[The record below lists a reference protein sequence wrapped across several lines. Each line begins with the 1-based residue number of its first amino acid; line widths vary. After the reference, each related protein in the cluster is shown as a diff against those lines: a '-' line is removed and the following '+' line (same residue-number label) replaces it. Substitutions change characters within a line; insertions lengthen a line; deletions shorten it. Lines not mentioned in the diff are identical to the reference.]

1 MCRLLFLA
9 MIFAIALA
17 LPASALAQQGMRM
30 PPPGAGDKNMRNE
43 SDELKMR
50 SLEIERV
57 RRDANKPEAAKPT
70 PSFPLIKEDF
80 ERIQILNS
88 DVIQADAAKA
98 IPDYKLLLQA
108 AAEMKKRATRL
119 KSNLFPSA
127 SKERSNVKVTAEPQD
142 MKSLLAALDDVIS
155 NFVHS
160 PIFQNTEV
168 VNPQDSEK
176 AERELE
182 KIIKL
187 STRLGKEAGEM
198 KKANSGGQGKP

>member
-9 MIFAIALA
+9 IIFAIALV
-17 LPASALAQQGMRM
+17 LPSSALAQQGVRV

-50 SLEIERV
+50 SHEIERI
-57 RRDANKPEAAKPT
+57 RRDANKPKDVSTPT

-80 ERIQILNS
+80 ERIQIINS
-88 DVIQADAAKA
+88 DVIQVDTTKAALDGNVLSA
-98 IPDYKLLLQA
+98 A
-108 AAEMKKRATRL
+108 AAEMKKRAARL
-119 KSNLFPSA
+119 KSNLFPAA
-127 SKERSNVKVTAEPQD
+127 SKEQSKMKGPAEPQD
-142 MKSLLAALDDVIS
+142 MKSLLTALDDAIS

-160 PIFQNTEV
+160 PIFQNTGV

-176 AERELE
+176 AEIELE

-198 KKANSGGQGKP
+198 KKANSVQSKP